1 MIKTEYNDST
11 VLSLTYGKLK
21 ELLYNIQ
28 EDGIDSDGGSC
39 SLTYD
44 DLDTFLRNEIEVEKS
59 ISVADMNEFY
69 SRYEIKGE

>member
-1 MIKTEYNDST
+1 MEYNNNT

-21 ELLYNIQ
+21 ELLYDIQ

-44 DLDTFLRNEIEVEKS
+44 DLDAFIKNEIEAEKS
-59 ISVADMNEFY
+59 ISVIE
-69 SRYEIKGE
+69 